1 MRYEEHK
8 LIFRCI
14 KNFNLVVHSDR
25 CIDDNDIVVNMWWR
39 WEWLSKTLIFVKK
52 IAFSWITLISGV
64 NRANESSKKKRS

>member
-25 CIDDNDIVVNMWWR
+25 CIDDNDIVVNM
-39 WEWLSKTLIFVKK
+39 
-52 IAFSWITLISGV
+52 
-64 NRANESSKKKRS
+64 